1 MTPCLPPFLLPMIQA
16 YLVYLECS
24 SCASNAGVR
33 LGFPLSSLAAPFTG
47 SDLAVSIPLTET
59 AGWLQDTKNTLQVGR
74 PPPSVRHVDHAG
86 RPLVGSG
93 DGRGDRGRRSK
104 CERTVGT
111 RLSLVVFMWCV
122 RDGAI
127 RRGVRRAAAL
137 SSRCCRRS
145 RA

>member
-1 MTPCLPPFLLPMIQA
+1 MTLCLPPFLLPMIQA

-47 SDLAVSIPLTET
+47 SDLAVSIPLTEA

-86 RPLVGSG
+86 RPQVGSR
-93 DGRGDRGRRSK
+93 DGRRDHGRRSK
-104 CERTVGT
+104 REETVGT
-111 RLSLVVFMWCV
+111 RLS
-122 RDGAI
+122 
-127 RRGVRRAAAL
+127 
-137 SSRCCRRS
+137 
-145 RA
+145 